1 VFPGWSQVEPFL
13 GGSLATSHFS
23 PARSVRPAFLFVET
37 SRFGQQRKPMEIAGT
52 VSALLREKDR
62 PLCSIDPGATVYA
75 AIELMASKNI
85 GALPVLDSGKL
96 VGMLSERDYT
106 RKVILQG
113 RSSRNTP
120 VSEIM
125 TREPRVVQADDS
137 IGDCMRLMTEERVRH
152 LPVVEAGELIG
163 ILSIGDLVKW
173 IISAQT
179 ATIDQLTKYIY
190 GET

>member
-1 VFPGWSQVEPFL
+1 
-13 GGSLATSHFS
+13 
-23 PARSVRPAFLFVET
+23 
-37 SRFGQQRKPMEIAGT
+37 MEIAGT

-62 PLCSIDPGATVYA
+62 SLCSIDPSATVYA

-85 GALPVLDSGKL
+85 GALPVLDGGKL
-96 VGMLSERDYT
+96 VGMLTERDYT

-120 VSEIM
+120 VAEIM
-125 TREPRVVQADDS
+125 TREPRVVQSEDS
-137 IGDCMRLMTEERVRH
+137 VGDCMRLMTEERVRH
-152 LPVVEAGELIG
+152 LPVVEGGALVG

-173 IISAQT
+173 IISSQT